1 MAFKRHNTKAY
12 ARRIA
17 KESGLTIKQVH
28 AVLSFGMR
36 NIVRMIECKE
46 DVRLPVIGRLY
57 IDKPHRR
64 NPKKKPR
71 T

>member
-1 MAFKRHNTKAY
+1 MAFQRRNTKHY
-12 ARRIA
+12 SRRIA
-17 KESGLTIKQVH
+17 KEQGLTIKQVH

-36 NIVRMIECKE
+36 NIIRMIESKE
-46 DVRLPVIGRLY
+46 DVRLPGLGRLY

-64 NPKKKPR
+64 NPKKKPL

>member
-1 MAFKRHNTKAY
+1 MAFKRRNTKDY

-17 KESGLTIKQVH
+17 KEEGMTMKTVH
-28 AVLSFGMR
+28 LVLSYGMR

-46 DVRLPVIGRLY
+46 DVRLPGVGRLY

-64 NPKKKPR
+64 NPNKKPR